1 MRRSRLSDRSV
12 IGLLL
17 AGLGLMLL
25 LDSTD
30 LLGPGTSV
38 VGTYWP
44 VLLIA
49 WAVGGFVANGLV
61 LRWWLAVVGGVG
73 VIFLLSNL
81 RVWALDA
88 GQLWPV
94 ALVVVGLMMVFG
106 RQLRRKARRGAGRAA
121 QSPEGSAPDQFGPG
135 RGSADPG
142 QPTSQFRASHIFG
155 GGKERVTSQAFQGA
169 EISAVFGG
177 MEMDLRAAGLAR
189 GGAVIDVTVVCG
201 GIEIQVPR
209 DWTVNLQTTTLFGGV
224 EDKRLLPGAGE
235 NILTGELTITGIVLC
250 GGVEIKD

>member
-17 AGLGLMLL
+17 VGLGTMFL
-25 LDSTD
+25 LDSTNVF
-30 LLGPGTSV
+30 GPGISV

-44 VLLIA
+44 ALLIA
-49 WAVGGFVANGLV
+49 WAVWGFVANGLV
-61 LRWWLAVVGGVG
+61 LRWWQAVVGGVG

-81 RVWALDA
+81 KVWSLDA

-94 ALVVVGLMMVFG
+94 ALVAVGLLMIFG
-106 RQLRRKARRGAGRAA
+106 RQLRRNVGRGADRAK
-121 QSPEGSAPDQFGPG
+121 QRGEPGPG
-135 RGSADPG
+135 QVGPASG
-142 QPTSQFRASHIFG
+142 GGEPTSQFRASHIFG
-155 GGKERVTSQAFQGA
+155 GGKERVTSQAFQGG

-177 MEMDLRAAGLAR
+177 MGMDLRGAGLA
-189 GGAVIDVTVVCG
+189 GGRAAIDVTVVCG
-201 GIEIQVPR
+201 GIELKVPR

-224 EDKRLLPGAGE
+224 EDKRLLPAGE
-235 NILTGELTITGIVLC
+235 NIVTGELTITGMVLC

>member
-1 MRRSRLSDRSV
+1 MF
-12 IGLLL
+12 
-17 AGLGLMLL
+17 L
-25 LDSTD
+25 LDSTGV
-30 LLGPGTSV
+30 LGPGTNV

-44 VLLIA
+44 ALLVA
-49 WAVGGFVANGLV
+49 WAVWGFFANGLV
-61 LRWWLAVVGGVG
+61 LRWWQAVVGGVG

-94 ALVVVGLMMVFG
+94 ALVAVGLMMIFG
-106 RQLRRKARRGAGRAA
+106 RQLRRKVRRGAGRAP
-121 QSPEGSAPDQFGPG
+121 QRPEESGPDQFGP
-135 RGSADPG
+135 DPG
-142 QPTSQFRASHIFG
+142 AGEPTSQFRAAHIFG
-155 GGKERVTSQAFQGA
+155 GGKERVTSQAFQGG

-177 MEMDLRAAGLAR
+177 MEMDLRGAGLAG

-201 GIEIQVPR
+201 GIEIKVPR

-235 NILTGELTITGIVLC
+235 SIVTSELTITGMVLC
-250 GGVEIKD
+250 GGIEIKD